1 MDKKQT
7 LTLAMQQIETTLD
20 LLKGNDYESYMN
32 LKLISV
38 YYELQRQ
45 LDNLL

>member
-1 MDKKQT
+1 MDEKET
-7 LTLAMQQIETTLD
+7 LVLAIEQIETTLD
-20 LLKGNDYESYMN
+20 LIKGNVYETYMN

-45 LDNLL
+45 LDKLS

>member
-1 MDKKQT
+1 MNKKET

-20 LLKGNDYESYMN
+20 LLKGNDYETYMN

-45 LDNLL
+45 LDKLF

>member
-1 MDKKQT
+1 MNNEKT
-7 LTLAMQQIETTLD
+7 LVLALEQIETTLD
-20 LLKGNDYESYMN
+20 LIKGNVYETYMN

-45 LDNLL
+45 LDKLS

>member
-1 MDKKQT
+1 MDEKET

-20 LLKGNDYESYMN
+20 LIKGNDYETYMN
-32 LKLISV
+32 LKLTSV

-45 LDNLL
+45 LDKLS